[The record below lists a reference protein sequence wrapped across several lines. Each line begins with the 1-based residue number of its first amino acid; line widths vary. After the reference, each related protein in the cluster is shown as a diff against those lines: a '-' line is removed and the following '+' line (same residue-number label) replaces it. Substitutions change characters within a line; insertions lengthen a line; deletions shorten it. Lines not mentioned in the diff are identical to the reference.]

1 MNNYLRDIHNIF
13 VAKDVFEKTFYIA
26 RKSGICECKVI
37 EIGLCIAGDN
47 REHGYVKLL
56 IAGEDEPFVT
66 SNTLGYAA
74 FPALDKIYGS
84 WMDCVKG
91 VDSCK
96 VFDVVSGTCIG
107 DGIFYDVSRILVKD
121 GYTVARAC
129 VGTDRIQCFAVNSE
143 THLVV
148 SKDAT
153 YSMMLDKDG
162 LHFDVVPGEGY
173 YSTVDEAIR
182 ACQPPIIR
190 FKGA

>member
-1 MNNYLRDIHNIF
+1 MNNYLRDIHSIF

-107 DGIFYDVSRILVKD
+107 DGVFLRCVKNT
-121 GYTVARAC
+121 GKGWLYRSQSLRGNGQNTVFRC
-129 VGTDRIQCFAVNSE
+129 KF
-143 THLVV
+143 
-148 SKDAT
+148 
-153 YSMMLDKDG
+153 
-162 LHFDVVPGEGY
+162 
-173 YSTVDEAIR
+173 
-182 ACQPPIIR
+182 
-190 FKGA
+190 